1 MATNIKLIH
10 LVACKYKYQEISF
23 DLPKRIF
30 DIIFNFF
37 ETFSECVLVY
47 SHEHLFFSFCL
58 LNNLSLM
65 CMFIPIN
72 IFKLALFHTGFTRFI
87 SFDYLSPS

>member
-1 MATNIKLIH
+1 MKLIH
-10 LVACKYKYQEISF
+10 LVACTYNYQEISF

-30 DIIFNFF
+30 DIIFSFF
-37 ETFSECVLVY
+37 EIYSECVILMNI
-47 SHEHLFFSFCL
+47 FFSFCL

-72 IFKLALFHTGFTRFI
+72 IFRLALFHTGLTRFI
-87 SFDYLSPS
+87 PFD

>member
-1 MATNIKLIH
+1 MKLIH
-10 LVACKYKYQEISF
+10 LVACTYKYQEIPF
-23 DLPKRIF
+23 DLPKGIL
-30 DIIFNFF
+30 DIIFSFF

-47 SHEHLFFSFCL
+47 SHEYLFFFFCL

-72 IFKLALFHTGFTRFI
+72 IFRLAFFHTGLTKFI
-87 SFDYLSPS
+87 PFDYLSPS

>member
-1 MATNIKLIH
+1 MKLIH
-10 LVACKYKYQEISF
+10 LVACTYNYQEISF

-30 DIIFNFF
+30 DIIFSFF
-37 ETFSECVLVY
+37 EIFSECVLVY
-47 SHEHLFFSFCL
+47 SHEYLFSFCL

-72 IFKLALFHTGFTRFI
+72 IFRLALFNTGLTRFI
-87 SFDYLSPS
+87 PFDYLSPS